1 MSKQTPD
8 ILTLT
13 PTMPDPATIDWE
25 RASIVYDRP
34 SDELLI
40 YFDRGERAAA
50 SIALDVGNQDQDFV
64 YARVDPVTGDTIGVQ
79 IDGFMAYALGR
90 HPEFVDILTV
100 AEIRGID
107 DISAAELRRWARG
120 RSREHADA
128 ATIVATIGEMTA

>member
-1 MSKQTPD
+1 MAMTGQHPD
-8 ILTLT
+8 ILTLA
-13 PTMPDPATIDWE
+13 PTMPDPATVDWE

-40 YFDRGERAAA
+40 YFDRTKRAAA
-50 SIALDVGNQDQDFV
+50 SIALDIGDQDFV

-79 IDGFMAYALGR
+79 IDGFIAYALGR
-90 HPEFVDILTV
+90 YPAFVDILTV

-107 DISAAELRRWARG
+107 DIAAEALRRWARG

-128 ATIVATIGEMTA
+128 ATIVATIGGMTA